1 LLCLITVVLRFSIV
15 NFDYSLDLLI
25 FLGGYWDRYIMGE
38 YVKRNAVAFSS
49 YEPSFVNAG

>member
-1 LLCLITVVLRFSIV
+1 LRFSIV